1 MSMLNKM
8 KPFLLF
14 VVLLMAASSHAQK
27 NSKPNIIIIYT
38 DDLGYGD
45 PSCYNPDSRLHT
57 PNIDQLAASGIR
69 FTNGHATSATCTP
82 SRYALLTGQY
92 PWKNKDAVVLP
103 GDAPLIIS
111 NNQLTLPA
119 MLKATGYRTGI
130 VGKWHLG
137 LGGATQKN
145 WNERVTP
152 GTNELGFD
160 YSFIFPATADR
171 VPTIFMENGV
181 TIGADP
187 NDPIAVDYT
196 KKIGSEPTGKENPE
210 LLKMK
215 SSPNHGHEN
224 TIVNGI
230 GRIGF
235 MTGGKTA
242 RWTDEEIP
250 FTFLDKAKTF
260 IREHQTTPFFLY
272 YALTEPHV
280 PRMPSTTFKGKSG
293 LGFRGDA
300 ILQIDWAVGE
310 IIAQL
315 KAMNLYQNTL
325 IIFSS
330 DNGPV
335 LDDGYEDGA
344 VTQLNG
350 HTPTGKLRGGKY
362 SSFEAGTRVPTIL
375 SWPVKVK
382 GNQVSNALVSQID
395 LLSSLAALTGYKA
408 PSAKIDDS
416 QNQLNAWLG
425 KDTEG
430 REYLIKN
437 NGTQANVII
446 KGNWKLIKANNRQAK
461 NLLTN
466 TELGNLPQDQ
476 LYNLKDDMGERNNL
490 AEKQPEL
497 VKMLTALIQAETAKS
512 SQ

>member
-1 MSMLNKM
+1 
-8 KPFLLF
+8 
-14 VVLLMAASSHAQK
+14 
-27 NSKPNIIIIYT
+27 
-38 DDLGYGD
+38 
-45 PSCYNPDSRLHT
+45 
-57 PNIDQLAASGIR
+57 
-69 FTNGHATSATCTP
+69 
-82 SRYALLTGQY
+82 
-92 PWKNKDAVVLP
+92 
-103 GDAPLIIS
+103 
-111 NNQLTLPA
+111 
-119 MLKATGYRTGI
+119 
-130 VGKWHLG
+130 
-137 LGGATQKN
+137 
-145 WNERVTP
+145 
-152 GTNELGFD
+152 
-160 YSFIFPATADR
+160 
-171 VPTIFMENGV
+171 
-181 TIGADP
+181 
-187 NDPIAVDYT
+187 
-196 KKIGSEPTGKENPE
+196 
-210 LLKMK
+210 
-215 SSPNHGHEN
+215 
-224 TIVNGI
+224 
-230 GRIGF
+230 
-235 MTGGKTA
+235 
-242 RWTDEEIP
+242 
-250 FTFLDKAKTF
+250 
-260 IREHQTTPFFLY
+260 
-272 YALTEPHV
+272 
-280 PRMPSTTFKGKSG
+280 MPSTAFKGKSG

-350 HTPTGKLRGGKY
+350 HTPAGKLRGGKY

-375 SWPVKVK
+375 SWPAKVK

-446 KGNWKLIKANNRQAK
+446 KGHWKLIKANYRQAK

-497 VKMLTALIQAETAKS
+497 VKMLTALIQAETAKC

>member
-1 MSMLNKM
+1 MVIRLKSFILMSML
-8 KPFLLF
+8 L
-14 VVLLMAASSHAQK
+14 VAASGHAQK
-27 NSKPNIIIIYT
+27 TSPPNIIIIYT

-45 PSCYNPDSRLHT
+45 PSCYNPDSKLYT

-92 PWKNKDAVVLP
+92 PWKNKDAAVLP

-111 NNQLTLPA
+111 TNQITLPA

-145 WNERVTP
+145 WNERVSP
-152 GTNELGFD
+152 GPNELGFD

-196 KKIGSEPTGKENPE
+196 RKIGSEPTGKENPE

-215 SSPNHGHEN
+215 NSPNHGHDN

-250 FTFLDKAKTF
+250 FTFLDKARAF
-260 IREHQTTPFFLY
+260 IRENQTKPFFLY
-272 YALTEPHV
+272 YSLTEPHV
-280 PRMPSTTFKGKSG
+280 PRMPSTLFKGRSG

-315 KAMNLYQNTL
+315 KALKLYENTL

-344 VTQLNG
+344 VTQQNG
-350 HTPTGKLRGGKY
+350 HLPWGKLRGGKY

-375 SWPVKVK
+375 SWPAKVK
-382 GNQVSNALVSQID
+382 GNQVSDALVCQID
-395 LLSSLAALTGYKA
+395 LLASMASLTGFKDA
-408 PSAKIDDS
+408 TGKISDS
-416 QNQLNAWLG
+416 QNQVNAWLG
-425 KDTEG
+425 KDNQG

-437 NGTQANVII
+437 NGNQANVII
-446 KGNWKLIKANNRQAK
+446 KGDWKLIKANNRQAK

-466 TELGNLPQDQ
+466 TELGNLPADQ
-476 LYNLKDDMGERNNL
+476 LYNLKTDIGERNNL
-490 AEKQPEL
+490 SVQHPEIL
-497 VKMLTALIQAETAKS
+497 RKMNDLLEMEINKRK
-512 SQ
+512 

>member
-1 MSMLNKM
+1 MFSRLNLVFLGAM
-8 KPFLLF
+8 LLF
-14 VVLLMAASSHAQK
+14 ATASQAQK

-45 PSCYNPDSRLHT
+45 PSCYNPDSKLYT

-92 PWKNKDAVVLP
+92 PWKNKDAAVLP
-103 GDAPLIIS
+103 GDAPLIIPTS
-111 NNQLTLPA
+111 QLTLPG

-145 WNERVTP
+145 WNERVSP
-152 GTNELGFD
+152 GPNELGFD

-171 VPTIFMENGV
+171 VPTIFIENGV
-181 TIGADP
+181 TTGADP
-187 NDPIAVDYT
+187 SDPIAVDYT
-196 KKIGSEPTGKENPE
+196 KKIGSEPTGKANPE

-215 SSPNHGHEN
+215 NSPNHGHDN

-250 FTFLDKAKTF
+250 FTFLDKARSF
-260 IREHQTTPFFLY
+260 IRENQTKPFFLY
-272 YALTEPHV
+272 YSLTEPHV
-280 PRMPSTTFKGKSG
+280 PRMPSTMFKGRSG

-315 KAMNLYQNTL
+315 KALKLYENTL

-344 VTQLNG
+344 VTQQNG
-350 HTPTGKLRGGKY
+350 HLPWGKLRGGKY

-375 SWPVKVK
+375 SWPGKIK
-382 GNQVSNALVSQID
+382 GGHVSDALVCQLD
-395 LLSSLAALTGYKA
+395 LLASMASLTGYHA
-408 PSAKIDDS
+408 SSDKIADS

-425 KDTEG
+425 KDTKG
-430 REYLIKN
+430 RDYLIKN
-437 NGTQANVII
+437 NANTPGVII
-446 KGNWKLIKANNRQAK
+446 RGDWKLIKANNRQAMSI
-461 NLLTN
+461 LTN
-466 TELGNLPQDQ
+466 TELGNLPADQ
-476 LYNLKDDMGERNNL
+476 LYDLKTDIGERFNL
-490 AEKQPEL
+490 SEKNPEI
-497 VKMLTALIQAETAKS
+497 VKQLNDLLLIETGKS
-512 SQ
+512 GK